1 MLDIIDFQPGGG
13 GCSTKFPNLKISSLL
28 HSCSC
33 KRNKLYFIQNAFTLA
48 EVLITLGII
57 GIIAAMTLPT
67 VINKVNEFILKQQ
80 FKKVYNILQNGQMR
94 IYADTES
101 YYNCYYIK
109 DTVKVTIRDCRAM
122 GEHLKKLLNPI
133 SICEDNAYSKGCI
146 PKYKGIDTVQLE
158 NNPDADI
165 ESTLRN
171 CPGFTEESI
180 LNQDETWVLKDG
192 TIIGWYKYNN
202 SKYGP
207 LIYVDING
215 NKRPNK
221 WGYDIFPMIW
231 RGDEKLVRLDANGV
245 CTVAEKGGK
254 SSKQML
260 EDVWK

>member
-1 MLDIIDFQPGGG
+1 MISLTFSHGGG
-13 GCSTKFPNLKISSLL
+13 GCSTKFPNLKNSSLL
-28 HSCSC
+28 HSCSY
-33 KRNKLYFIQNAFTLA
+33 KQNKLYFTQNAFTLA

-67 VINKVNEFILKQQ
+67 VINRANEYILKQQ
-80 FKKVYNILQNGQMR
+80 FKKVYNILQNAQMR
-94 IYADTES
+94 IYADNES

-109 DTVKVTIRDCRAM
+109 DTTSTKSNDCQAM
-122 GEHLKKLLNPI
+122 GKHLKKLLNPI

-146 PKYKGIDTVQLE
+146 PKYKGVDTVELE
-158 NNPDADI
+158 NNPDADTENTI
-165 ESTLRN
+165 RN
-171 CPGFTEESI
+171 CLGFTEESI

-192 TIIGWYKYNN
+192 TIIGWYKYRYN

-245 CTVAEKGGK
+245 CTMAEKGGK